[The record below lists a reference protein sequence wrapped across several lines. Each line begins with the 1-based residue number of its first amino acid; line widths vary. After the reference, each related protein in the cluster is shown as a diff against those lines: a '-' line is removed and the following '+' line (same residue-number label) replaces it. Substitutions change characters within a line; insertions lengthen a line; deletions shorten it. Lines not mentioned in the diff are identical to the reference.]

1 MHNDVKRVLV
11 YLLLLL
17 MPLQAPAAV
26 AVLACYA
33 EMNQAAVVEH
43 DMEDCH
49 SAFMIQD
56 LKSDA
61 GTPDA
66 EQHAGSSPPSSP
78 SSSSSPFSCGMNSS
92 CLALA
97 SIALLPSDRVLPI
110 ARAIRHIAMHDEFYT
125 SYIPEGLQRPPQLT
139 LA

>member
-1 MHNDVKRVLV
+1 
-11 YLLLLL
+11 
-17 MPLQAPAAV
+17 MPLQVPAAV

-43 DMEDCH
+43 VMEDCH

-56 LKSDA
+56 FMSDA
-61 GTPDA
+61 GKPDA
-66 EQHAGSSPPSSP
+66 ERHAGSSSSY
-78 SSSSSPFSCGMNSS
+78 SPCGVSSS
-92 CLALA
+92 CLALASIASIA
-97 SIALLPSDRVLPI
+97 SIALLPSDRVLTTD
-110 ARAIRHIAMHDEFYT
+110 RAIQQLAMHDEFYT

>member
-33 EMNQAAVVEH
+33 EMNQAAAVEH
-43 DMEDCH
+43 VMEDCH

-56 LKSDA
+56 FKSDA
-61 GTPDA
+61 GKPDA
-66 EQHAGSSPPSSP
+66 ERHAGSSPPSP
-78 SSSSSPFSCGMNSS
+78 SSSSSPCGMSSS

-97 SIALLPSDRVLPI
+97 SIALLPSDRVLL
-110 ARAIRHIAMHDEFYT
+110 ADRAIQQIVMHDEFYT
-125 SYIPEGLQRPPQLT
+125 SYIPEGLQRPPKPT